1 MAKRDMTFL
10 NGIIKSLEKE
20 LLTPA
25 TLMRIIDEPDYK
37 NAFRALKEQGFGKNA
52 ATDEA
57 DSETIL
63 QAETLAL
70 DDFARE
76 FSPGDEYSEFC
87 LAGIDFYNAE
97 RLLRSKYIK
106 GFGFVQTRTGLIG
119 DVAAALE
126 ACEKN
131 AKYGKAGQ
139 SGRKDKNFLPQ
150 ELVSAYNESKAL
162 FESGKASGAEISSIF
177 IRARYARLLKKCG
190 GQLNAF
196 LKNEIDCKNIST
208 ALRAKTQ
215 DEIDKLFIVGGSLKK
230 EDIDFIFSQDADKT
244 EKRFAFTPFADM
256 ISIAEKE
263 KAAGLPLV
271 RFEAEAD
278 GFALKELKKKKYE
291 TEGATP
297 FVLYYLYKSAEIKN
311 VRIILTGK
319 RAGASAEDIKR
330 RLRTGYDG

>member
-20 LLTPA
+20 LLAPA

-37 NAFRALKEQGFGKNA
+37 SAFRALKEQGFGRNA
-52 ATDEA
+52 VADDA
-57 DSETIL
+57 DSEAIL

-97 RLLRSKYIK
+97 RLLRSEHIK

-126 ACEKN
+126 TCEKN
-131 AKYGKAGQ
+131 TKYGKAGQ
-139 SGRKDKNFLPQ
+139 SGGKDKNALPY
-150 ELVSAYNESKAL
+150 ELVSAYAEGKAL

-215 DEIDKLFIVGGSLKK
+215 DEIDKLFIGGGSLKK

-244 EKRFAFTPFADM
+244 EKRFAFTPFADV
-256 ISIAEKE
+256 IATAEKE

>member
-1 MAKRDMTFL
+1 MTFL

-37 NAFRALKEQGFGKNA
+37 SAFRALREQGFGKNA
-52 ATDEA
+52 ATDET
-57 DSETIL
+57 DSEAIL

-70 DDFARE
+70 DDFARG
-76 FSPGDEYSEFC
+76 FSPGDDYSEFC

-97 RLLRSKYIK
+97 RFLRSVYIK
-106 GFGFVQTRTGLIG
+106 NFDFVQTRTGLID
-119 DVAAALE
+119 DVAAALKD
-126 ACEKN
+126 CEKN
-131 AKYGKAGQ
+131 AKYGKSDK
-139 SGRKDKNFLPQ
+139 SGGKDKNALPQ
-150 ELVSAYNESKAL
+150 ELVSAYNEGKAL
-162 FESGKASGAEISSIF
+162 FESGKASGAEISSVF

-190 GQLNAF
+190 GQLGAF
-196 LKNEIDCKNIST
+196 LKNEIDCKNISA
-208 ALRAKTQ
+208 ALRAKMQ
-215 DEIDKLFIVGGSLKK
+215 DEIDKFFIVGGCLKK
-230 EDIDFIFSQDADKT
+230 EDIDFIFSQDADKI
-244 EKRFAFTPFADM
+244 EKRFAFTPFADV
-256 ISIAEKE
+256 IAEAEKE